1 MSTCH
6 SCTAVKLLPSRKRL
20 PIFVM
25 GFLTVLLFPPAT
37 NAQKVDDLFQ
47 SVVFLD
53 GVKTIEGKKQPVS
66 GTAFLAKKGAK
77 VYLITA
83 EHVARGL
90 ESQIKAT
97 LHGPEDQPLSYYI
110 SELAGPYEKLPW
122 FTHPE
127 ADIALV
133 HLNPTSNFVAAVKTL
148 DISVFIPNEQ
158 SFSRYRE
165 RVHTVVGFPLRLG
178 TKGKFSPI
186 FKSSKLASSLFRY
199 PRFDNKKE
207 ATFFI
212 LDDPSTAGF
221 SGAPLFA
228 LPEVSLGGVDFGTGP
243 FACTGLVHGTFSD
256 PTGGKFAAVVPS
268 WFIVETI
275 EAFEKA
281 K

>member
-6 SCTAVKLLPSRKRL
+6 SCTAVKLLPLRKRL

-25 GFLTVLLFPPAT
+25 GFLTVLLFPPTT
-37 NAQKVDDLFQ
+37 NAQKMGDLFQ

-53 GVKTIEGKKQPVS
+53 GVKTIEGKKEPVS
-66 GTAFLAKKGAK
+66 GTAFLVQKGAK
-77 VYLITA
+77 IYLITA
-83 EHVARGL
+83 EHVARDL

-97 LHGPEDQPLSYYI
+97 VHGPEDQPLIYDI
-110 SELAGPYEKLPW
+110 RELAGPYEKLPW
-122 FTHPE
+122 FFHPE

-133 HLNPTSNFVAAVKTL
+133 QLNPTSNFVAVVKTL

-158 SFSRYRE
+158 SFSQYRE
-165 RVHTVVGFPLRLG
+165 RVLTVVGFPLRLG

-186 FKSSKLASSLFRY
+186 FKSSKLASGLFRY

-228 LPEVSLGGVDFGTGP
+228 LPEVSLGGVAFGTGP
-243 FACTGLVHGTFSD
+243 FACTGLVHGNFFD
-256 PTGGKFAAVVPS
+256 KTGGKFAAVVPS

-275 EAFEKA
+275 ESYEKA